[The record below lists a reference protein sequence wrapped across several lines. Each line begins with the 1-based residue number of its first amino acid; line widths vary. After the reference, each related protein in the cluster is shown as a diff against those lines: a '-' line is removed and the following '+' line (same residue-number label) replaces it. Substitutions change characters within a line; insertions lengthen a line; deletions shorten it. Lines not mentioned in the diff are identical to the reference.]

1 MPEKQL
7 VESFWKTFAKG
18 KTYKDDAL
26 LKALQALAKSEKGSP
41 EDQAEALESV
51 GKQIDLLRKANKA
64 DKELGKQLDDME
76 SGLDRQRKSTDALLK
91 QAKKESAA
99 GGEEEEEDSPALLT
113 TKMIPLI
120 RVLRKGELRLRATI
134 CNSGPNTAVLIT
146 RRSITASTK
155 KVMAEYIDAKGGS
168 KYFVGEVF
176 FEKGALTFVMEGS
189 ASGLAKRIQRAL
201 LAQTEL
207 RLRVR
212 VRGDDGEEVDGEDG
226 EEGGAPDTSP
236 PAPPA
241 PSAEQLSLTQR
252 LLKLKP
258 ALEAALKGQHPEA
271 TKLRA
276 LSGFVSEK
284 AAAGDTAGAL
294 KALEMLEKLLAANP
308 AGGAATGKAD
318 APPSG
323 EAPGVDPAKAFK
335 ERLAALM
342 PKLKTAAPAIKAKA
356 AEAGALAAKRDF
368 EAAQATLDAL
378 EEALEGEATSS
389 ESTPGKTESVDP
401 KRAEY
406 DGLLSRL
413 EPLHTAITKATG
425 KSPAVAEQ
433 FKKLDDAWGLAME
446 AAANGNL
453 DRALQVMRRLEE
465 TQALAKLAESL
476 KAGAGGEDTKPTARK
491 GSQFAYAMSALSYRD
506 AFDSVSKQIA
516 ALKSAIPAAVPDE
529 RELADEL
536 ASELEEH
543 KQTVLDAVDEA
554 MTAAKEDK
562 PSSQEQLI
570 KTLDMCI
577 TDVASNPLIKHVDNN
592 PFGVSVNIEATL
604 SKALKTIRQAIP
616 A

>member
-41 EDQAEALESV
+41 EDQIEALESV
-51 GKQIDLLRKANKA
+51 GKQMDLLRKANKA

-76 SGLDRQRKSTDALLK
+76 SALDRQRKSADALLK
-91 QAKKESAA
+91 QAKKDAASA
-99 GGEEEEEDSPALLT
+99 GEEEEEDSPALLT

-226 EEGGAPDTSP
+226 EEAAAQGTP
-236 PAPPA
+236 PQAPPA
-241 PSAEQLSLTQR
+241 PSAEQLALTQR
-252 LLKLKP
+252 VLKIKP
-258 ALEAALKGQHPEA
+258 ALETALKSQHPEA

-284 AAAGDTAGAL
+284 SAAGDTAGAL
-294 KALEMLEKLLAANP
+294 KALEMLEKLLAVP
-308 AGGAATGKAD
+308 TSSPSTGTTDDTK
-318 APPSG
+318 SSEG
-323 EAPGVDPAKAFK
+323 PGVDPAKAFK

-342 PKLKTAAPAIKAKA
+342 PKLKTAPPEVKAKA
-356 AEAGALAAKRDF
+356 AQAGNFAAKRDF
-368 EAAQATLDAL
+368 EAAQAVLDDI
-378 EEALEGEATSS
+378 EEALEGQPSPS
-389 ESTPGKTESVDP
+389 GDTEKPEDAQRDP
-401 KRAEY
+401 KQAEY
-406 DGLLSRL
+406 EGLLSRL
-413 EPLHTAITKATG
+413 EPLHTAITKAS
-425 KSPAVAEQ
+425 KPPEAAEQ
-433 FKKLDDAWGLAME
+433 FKKLDGAWGLAME
-446 AAANGNL
+446 AAGAKNY
-453 DRALQVMRRLEE
+453 DRALQVLRRLEE
-465 TQALAKLAESL
+465 TQALAKLAETL
-476 KAGAGGEDTKPTARK
+476 KAGAGGGEPSEGPRK

-529 RELADEL
+529 RDLADEL
-536 ASELEEH
+536 ADELEEH

-554 MTAAKEDK
+554 MTAAKEDR
-562 PSSQEQLI
+562 PASQEQLI
-570 KTLDMCI
+570 KTLDMYI

-592 PFGVSVNIEATL
+592 PFGVNMSIEATL